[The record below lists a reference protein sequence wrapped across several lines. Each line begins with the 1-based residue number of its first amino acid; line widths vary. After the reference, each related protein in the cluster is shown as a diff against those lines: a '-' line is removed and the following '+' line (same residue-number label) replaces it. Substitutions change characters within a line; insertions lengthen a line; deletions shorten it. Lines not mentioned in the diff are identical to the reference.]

1 MMRGFGFRRER
12 ERDMMVCLGLG
23 GGVRILKFHGKFFDV
38 IVVLLAV
45 LSFKLTEHLHHLV
58 EMEGREEDD

>member
-1 MMRGFGFRRER
+1 
-12 ERDMMVCLGLG
+12 MVCLGLG